1 MERLTVGAF
10 GIGTTSLL
18 CGDLF
23 HLRKQDG
30 YPPGS
35 RCLAAVSGIHTLLDE
50 FLMRMARVV
59 EYAYAMST
67 PESMARWVSFHRQ
80 RLK

>member
-1 MERLTVGAF
+1 QAYCVVIYF
-10 GIGTTSLL
+10 IGENRMVTRQVLDVS
-18 CGDLF
+18 
-23 HLRKQDG
+23 
-30 YPPGS
+30 
-35 RCLAAVSGIHTLLDE
+35 AAVSGIHTLLDE